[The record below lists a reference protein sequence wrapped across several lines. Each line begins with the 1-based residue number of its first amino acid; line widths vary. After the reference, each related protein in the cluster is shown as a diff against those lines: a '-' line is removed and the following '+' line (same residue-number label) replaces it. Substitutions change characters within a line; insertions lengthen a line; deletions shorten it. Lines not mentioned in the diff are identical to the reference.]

1 MYHVECIDIHKED
14 MMYLYF
20 DRSCLCA
27 NNMYNTAN
35 FHIRNLMTGLK
46 KDPSLCTENEKSVM
60 RTFGRAIPV
69 INFSHRIK
77 HFEKI
82 YRICQDLPP
91 TGFLMPCSGIQTM
104 RIIGPSIPMSCRMP

>member
-27 NNMYNTAN
+27 NNMYNVAN

-60 RTFGRAIPV
+60 RAFGRAIPV
-69 INFSHRIK
+69 DQLLT
-77 HFEKI
+77 
-82 YRICQDLPP
+82 QDKALRKDIPYLP
-91 TGFLMPCSGIQTM
+91 GQRYL
-104 RIIGPSIPMSCRMP
+104 